1 VTNSYNTIVL
11 GLGAMGSATLYQ
23 LAKRGDK
30 VLGID
35 KYDPPHT
42 MGSSHGDSRITR
54 QAIGEGVEYTPLALR
69 SYEIV
74 RELEDKTAHR
84 LLLACGGLMI
94 SNKQSQGVHHVQNF
108 FDTTVA
114 AATEHHIKHEIL
126 DAIDI
131 KRRFPAFKVSAHEY
145 AYYEP
150 EAGILYPEKCIS
162 TQISVA
168 KSMGAEVHT
177 GEEVLSYK
185 ETSNGVI
192 VKTTAGE
199 YTAKQ
204 IIITAG
210 PWLPELLSKQSG
222 LNRAG
227 QSNSSVLSKLS
238 AHFKIVRQVMYWF
251 DIKEHYQNFKPGH
264 FPIFIWEGHGDLAS
278 SYGFPAIDGPDG
290 GFKMASPK
298 FNEIVSPDTIDRQV
312 SQASIDEIYDAQV
325 NKCFDGVGRT
335 CLRTAVC
342 MYTDTH
348 DSRFVMGKLP
358 GSEHT
363 IIASPCSGH
372 GFKHSPAIGE
382 CLAQLALDGASKLD
396 ISGFGVAK
404 SFDF

>member
-1 VTNSYNTIVL
+1 MTKSYNTIVL

-23 LAKRGDK
+23 LAKRGDN

-69 SYEIV
+69 SYEII

-131 KRRFPAFKVSAHEY
+131 KRRFPAFKVAAHEY

-162 TQISVA
+162 TQIDVA
-168 KSMGAEVHT
+168 KSMGAAVHT
-177 GEEVLSYK
+177 GEEVLNYK
-185 ETSNGVI
+185 ETIDGVI
-192 VKTTAGE
+192 VKTTIGE
-199 YTAKQ
+199 YAAKQ
-204 IIITAG
+204 LIITAG
-210 PWLPELLSKQSG
+210 PWLPELLNKQSG
-222 LNRAG
+222 L
-227 QSNSSVLSKLS
+227 SKLS
-238 AHFKIVRQVMYWF
+238 DYFKIVRQVMYWF

-264 FPIFIWEGHGDLAS
+264 FPIFIWEGYGDLAS

-290 GFKMASPK
+290 GLKMASPK
-298 FNEIVSPDTIDRQV
+298 FNEIVTPDTIDRKV
-312 SQASIDEIYDAQV
+312 SQAAIDEIYDAQV
-325 NKCFDGVGRT
+325 SKCFDGVGRT

-358 GSEHT
+358 GSNHT

-396 ISGFGVAK
+396 ISGFGVA
-404 SFDF
+404 SIFLTC